1 MPEIPYTWSSF
12 NKNHPVICRPALP
25 KDTPQVLE
33 LTRTIWDGEDYV
45 PMVWGEWMEDTR
57 GLLAV
62 AEWGGRVV
70 GTGKLSL
77 FSPQDVWL
85 EGLRVHPDYEGRGI
99 ASHMHD
105 YLINTWLRTGEGT
118 LRLATASFR
127 LPVQHL
133 AERSGFSKIAE
144 FSTYTAPPIE
154 GKRHS
159 FSLLREKE
167 LSEALEFACK
177 SPTFALS
184 SSLMDLGWQWTAPD
198 EDHIAE
204 AAGRQQ
210 AWWWQDRRGLL
221 VIWEDRESA
230 TPRPIISIAACAIGD
245 LQDFLLDYRVV
256 VGNAGY
262 DQAGWA
268 APLHPD
274 LKPILEASGF
284 NRDWEDAVYVYERK
298 HPTRASR
305 A

>member
-1 MPEIPYTWSSF
+1 MPEIPYPWSSF

-25 KDTPQVLE
+25 KDTPEVME

-45 PMVWGEWMEDTR
+45 PIVWGEWMEDTR

-62 AEWGGRVV
+62 AECGGKVV
-70 GTGKLSL
+70 GTGKLS
-77 FSPQDVWL
+77 FFTHQDVWL
-85 EGLRVHPDYEGRGI
+85 EGLRVHPEHEGRGI
-99 ASHMHD
+99 ASRLHD
-105 YLINTWLRTGEGT
+105 YLIDTWLRTGAGT

-144 FSTYTAPPIE
+144 FSTYTAPPVE
-154 GKRHS
+154 GKSHR

-177 SPTFALS
+177 SPSFALS
-184 SSLMDLGWQWTAPD
+184 NYLMDLGWQWMAPD
-198 EDHIAE
+198 EDHIAQ
-204 AAGRQQ
+204 AAERQQ

-221 VIWEDRESA
+221 VTWEDRESA
-230 TPRPIISIAACAIGD
+230 TPRPIISIAACAIED
-245 LQDFLLDYRVV
+245 LGQFLLDYRVV

-262 DQAGWA
+262 GEAGWA

-298 HPTRASR
+298 HPTRASGG
-305 A
+305 